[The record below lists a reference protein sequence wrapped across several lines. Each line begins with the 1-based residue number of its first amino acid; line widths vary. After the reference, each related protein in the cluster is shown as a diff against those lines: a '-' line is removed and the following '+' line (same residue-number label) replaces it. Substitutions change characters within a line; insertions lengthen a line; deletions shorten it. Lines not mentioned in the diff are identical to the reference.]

1 MSSEKKKRGGPAI
14 PKRLLLTIIALVL
27 LIIIDV
33 IKDPSFLHIGY
44 VNGGLNGPLIDV
56 IRDSAPFLMIAVGM
70 TLVISTSGIDLSVGA
85 SMAVAGA
92 VAMQFMHNTNGTGLG
107 SALIAIVLALGVC
120 ALIGAW
126 NGLLVSGLGLQPFI
140 TTLIM
145 MLAGRGIAKTITS
158 GENTSAVNSAFSWID
173 TGYVLGIPFAFIL
186 ATLIVLAVAALM
198 RKTALGMMIES
209 VGVNPEAS
217 RMGGLK
223 PKRVIF
229 SVYLISAILA
239 GMAGVFTTG
248 NVMRITPSQ
257 TGLSYE
263 MDAVL
268 AVVIGGT
275 SLLGG
280 KFSLSGAYLG
290 AMIISLLE
298 KTIVWLG
305 ISNAATPAFKA
316 IIVIAI
322 CVLQSNFFTNAL
334 KKMRSKKQSKAAMTA
349 AREGAAA

>member
-1 MSSEKKKRGGPAI
+1 MSSEKKKKGGNAI
-14 PKRLLLTIIALVL
+14 PKRLMLTIIALLILVL
-27 LIIIDV
+27 VDV
-33 IKDPSFLHIGY
+33 IKDPAFLHVGY

-56 IRDSAPFLMIAVGM
+56 LRDSAPFLMIAVGM
-70 TLVISTSGIDLSVGA
+70 TLVVSTSGIDLSVGA

-92 VAMQFMHNTNGTGLG
+92 VAMQFMSNTNGTGFG
-107 SALIAIVLALGVC
+107 SAMLAILFALGVC

-145 MLAGRGIAKTITS
+145 MLAGRGIAKTITN
-158 GENTSAVNSAFSWID
+158 GENTSAVNNTFSWID

-186 ATLIVLAVAALM
+186 ATLIVLLVAALM

-209 VGVNPEAS
+209 VGVNQEAS

-223 PKRVIF
+223 PKQIIF

-239 GMAGVFTTG
+239 GMAGVFATG
-248 NVMRITPSQ
+248 NVMRVTPSQ

-280 KFSLSGAYLG
+280 KFSLSGAYFG
-290 AMIISLLE
+290 ALIISLLE

-316 IIVIAI
+316 LIVIAI
-322 CVLQSNFFTNAL
+322 CMLQSNFFSNLL
-334 KKMRSKKQSKAAMTA
+334 KRSRAKKNKAVASASVKGATA
-349 AREGAAA
+349 